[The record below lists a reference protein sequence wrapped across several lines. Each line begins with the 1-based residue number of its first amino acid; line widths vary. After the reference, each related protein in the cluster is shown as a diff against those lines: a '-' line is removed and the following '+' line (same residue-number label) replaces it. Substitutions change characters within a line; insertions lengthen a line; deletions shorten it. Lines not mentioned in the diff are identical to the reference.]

1 MTTSAE
7 NNAKHEEQLV
17 SMELFIGKSL
27 RIGVLL
33 SGAVIAIGL
42 ILLLLKTPAGS
53 SAGTAYGLLQIWH
66 GLLLGQPDAIIYL
79 GLLLLI
85 LTPIFRVAASVVL
98 FFYQRDFVYVAITS
112 YVLGVLILSLLL
124 GKAGG

>member
-1 MTTSAE
+1 MATSDTHQS
-7 NNAKHEEQLV
+7 NREEQLV

-33 SGAVIAIGL
+33 SGAVIAVGL
-42 ILLLLKTPAGS
+42 VLLLKAPAAHS
-53 SAGTAYGLLQIWH
+53 SGDLRTFQQIWH
-66 GLLLGQPDAIIYL
+66 NLWLGQPYAVIYA
-79 GLLLLI
+79 GLMLLI

-98 FFYQRDFVYVAITS
+98 FFYQRDFVYVVITS
-112 YVLGVLILSLLL
+112 YVLAVLVLSFLL

>member
-1 MTTSAE
+1 MASSSTNKATR
-7 NNAKHEEQLV
+7 EEQLV

-33 SGAVIAIGL
+33 SGAVIAVGL
-42 ILLLLKTPAGS
+42 ALLLLKTPAAYS
-53 SAGTAYGLLQIWH
+53 SGTLHTFQQIWH
-66 GLLLGQPDAIIYL
+66 NLLLGQPYAVIYA

-98 FFYQRDFVYVAITS
+98 FFYQRDFVYVVITS
-112 YVLGVLILSLLL
+112 YVLAVLILSFLL